1 MKRLEMYSNKLV
13 DYHLIMDML
22 PQLARIYFCGKMPDV
37 KLSLVQQV
45 CVVVVLCDFALH
57 VYNILLVHICS
68 QPLSGMHTAVGVW
81 ILKLRV

>member
-37 KLSLVQQV
+37 KLSVVQQV
-45 CVVVVLCDFALH
+45 CADVVFLFDFVLH
-57 VYNILLVHICS
+57 VCNILRVHICS
-68 QPLSGMHTAVGVW
+68 QPLCMARTLLLGYGFQN
-81 ILKLRV
+81 